1 MTATSYA
8 YNLMIPYLLIEI
20 SEICGLQICRI
31 PRTTRGQK
39 LYNKTHTL
47 PNWEGF
53 FVFITD
59 ILEIVYY
66 NGNYAV
72 IYLKKTTNSA
82 IIIVHG
88 F

>member
-1 MTATSYA
+1 M
-8 YNLMIPYLLIEI
+8 
-20 SEICGLQICRI
+20 G
-31 PRTTRGQK
+31 
-39 LYNKTHTL
+39 
-47 PNWEGF
+47 GF

-72 IYLKKTTNSA
+72 IYLKKTTNSV

>member
-1 MTATSYA
+1 
-8 YNLMIPYLLIEI
+8 MIL
-20 SEICGLQICRI
+20 
-31 PRTTRGQK
+31 GQR

-47 PNWEGF
+47 PFREGF
-53 FVFITD
+53 FCVLKFVFITA
-59 ILEIVYY
+59 IFKIVYY
-66 NGNYAV
+66 NSNYAV

>member
-1 MTATSYA
+1 MAGDCIIYIHIIH
-8 YNLMIPYLLIEI
+8 IP
-20 SEICGLQICRI
+20 SQTGGL
-31 PRTTRGQK
+31 
-39 LYNKTHTL
+39 
-47 PNWEGF
+47 
-53 FVFITD
+53 FVFITA
-59 ILEIVYY
+59 IFQIVYY

>member
-1 MTATSYA
+1 
-8 YNLMIPYLLIEI
+8 MIIEYYHLLENHQRQ
-20 SEICGLQICRI
+20 LVV
-31 PRTTRGQK
+31 
-39 LYNKTHTL
+39 
-47 PNWEGF
+47 
-53 FVFITD
+53 FVFITA
-59 ILEIVYY
+59 IFKNVYY

>member
-1 MTATSYA
+1 MSGFSVITA
-8 YNLMIPYLLIEI
+8 II
-20 SEICGLQICRI
+20 
-31 PRTTRGQK
+31 
-39 LYNKTHTL
+39 
-47 PNWEGF
+47 
-53 FVFITD
+53 
-59 ILEIVYY
+59 EIVYY

>member
-1 MTATSYA
+1 M
-8 YNLMIPYLLIEI
+8 
-20 SEICGLQICRI
+20 
-31 PRTTRGQK
+31 
-39 LYNKTHTL
+39 
-47 PNWEGF
+47 
-53 FVFITD
+53 FITD